1 VPDDLELTQAKALL
15 ERSRHPL
22 LIAHP
27 RPDGDTVGSTL
38 ALRLALLRLGQRP
51 VVACVDPVPDT
62 FAYLP
67 GWETF
72 VTEVTGPVD
81 LAVAVDQSDLQ
92 RSGGL
97 YPVDWRGRVPLL
109 VIDHHRT
116 NNAFGDVN
124 VVDPAAAATA
134 AVMVAVLAALGVL
147 PTGEIA
153 TCLLTG
159 ILTDTRGLRTDTTT
173 PALLDLVARLTRAGG
188 DYETVAQLA
197 LDSVSY
203 PLLRAWGYALTRLQ
217 LEDGIAWSTL
227 TLAEKE
233 ALEIAD
239 HEDLELGNLLSRTR
253 GARVMAAF
261 VAMRDGTVRISLRA
275 RPGYDVSELARRL
288 GGGGHRQAAGCTVPG
303 PLEAAVAAVVPLLKQ
318 IT

>member
-1 VPDDLELTQAKALL
+1 MPDDLELTQAKTLL

-27 RPDGDTVGSTL
+27 RPDGDTIGSAL
-38 ALRLALLRLGQRP
+38 ALRLALLRLGQQP

-72 VTEVTGPVD
+72 VTEVTEPVD

-97 YPVDWRGRVPLL
+97 YPEDWRGRVPLL
-109 VIDHHRT
+109 VIDHHQT

-134 AVMVAVLAALGVL
+134 AVMVAVLEALAVPPADG
-147 PTGEIA
+147 IA

-173 PALLDLVARLTRAGG
+173 PALLDLVARLARAGG

-197 LDSVSY
+197 LDSVPY

-217 LEDGIAWSTL
+217 LENGVAWSTL
-227 TLAEKE
+227 ALAEKE

-239 HEDLELGNLLSRTR
+239 HDDLELGNLLSRTR

-275 RPGYDVSELARRL
+275 RPGYDVSEIARQL

-318 IT
+318 IA